1 MSGSG
6 TPILDETGT
15 RPVSRTYWLDLFTVD
30 TWQEFRDHG
39 ASVSGFSE
47 ARMATVQRM
56 KAGDYLLCYL
66 TRVSRWVGIL
76 EVTGEPYFDESPIWA
91 SEVFPSRVPVKV
103 VLAVDAEFGVP
114 VLDMRD
120 ELSVFENLS
129 NPNMWSGPFRGS
141 PAKWKPADG
150 EAVVRALQR
159 AVDHPIERPLGRL
172 RRASRSVAVPV
183 DGPDDGHVEHVPV
196 EDSVEPAPA
205 QDEGTTHTEIQFLL
219 ARLGADMGFDVHVA
233 RNDTSR
239 VWKGQRLGDLPRL
252 REHLPQQFDPA
263 TNRTIELIDL
273 LWLQGNAITAA
284 FEIESTTSI
293 YSGLLRMS
301 DLLAMQPNIAIPL
314 FLVAPDERRGKVI
327 QQVNRPTFDRM
338 KRPLLGVCRYISFDV
353 LRENLQ
359 AAQPYVRYLKA
370 DWLQTISESCAPDDV

>member
-1 MSGSG
+1 MA
-6 TPILDETGT
+6 
-15 RPVSRTYWLDLFTVD
+15 RTYWLDLFAVE

-39 ASVSGFSE
+39 ATVSGFSE
-47 ARMATVQRM
+47 GRMVTVRRM
-56 KAGDYLLCYL
+56 RPGDYLLCYL
-66 TRVSRWVGIL
+66 TRASRWVGIL
-76 EVTGEPYFDESPIWA
+76 EVTGETYLDQTPIW
-91 SEVFPSRVPVKV
+91 SSQLFPSRIPVKPV
-103 VLAVDAEFGVP
+103 IALDPEFGVP

-120 ELSVFENLS
+120 ELTVFENLD
-129 NPNMWSGPFRGS
+129 NPNRWSGPFRGS

-150 EAVVRALQR
+150 EVIFRALR
-159 AVDHPIERPLGRL
+159 NAADNPVERPLGKL
-172 RRASRSVAVPV
+172 RRGSSRGVVVVSDPGGNEVELVPA
-183 DGPDDGHVEHVPV
+183 DDPV
-196 EDSVEPAPA
+196 EPTVGL
-205 QDEGTTHTEIQFLL
+205 DEGTTHTEIQYLL

-239 VWKGQRLGDLPRL
+239 VWRGQRLGDLPRL
-252 REHLPQQFDPA
+252 RESLPQQFDPT

-314 FLVAPDERRGKVI
+314 FLVAPDERRNKVI

-338 KRPLLGVCRYISFDV
+338 KPPLVEVCRFISFDV
-353 LRENLQ
+353 LRESLQ
-359 AAQPYVRYLKA
+359 QAQAFVRYLKA
-370 DWLQTISESCAPDDV
+370 DWLQTISESCAYDEV